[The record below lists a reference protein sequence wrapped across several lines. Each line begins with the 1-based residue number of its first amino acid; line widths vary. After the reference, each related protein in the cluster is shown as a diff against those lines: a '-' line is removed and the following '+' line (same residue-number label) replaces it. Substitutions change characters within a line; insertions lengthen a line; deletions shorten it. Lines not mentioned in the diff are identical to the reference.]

1 MRLQPGDEET
11 LQRVAAVLGLE
22 TTADVLREGLRRL
35 AVEADEIQA
44 AESIRAYYRGRPAPL
59 PEGVEEL
66 TPEELAEADA
76 EIERGIAEGRW

>member
-1 MRLQPGDEET
+1 M
-11 LQRVAAVLGLE
+11 E

-44 AESIRAYYRGRPAPL
+44 AENIRAYSQGRPAPL
-59 PEGVEEL
+59 PEGVESL